1 MNKKHP
7 VYIYVLYYM
16 PEDNDRMM
24 CLIELIIKCVEPV
37 SIFLLD
43 VLPPP
48 IEMPAWRGLEG

>member
-1 MNKKHP
+1 
-7 VYIYVLYYM
+7 M
-16 PEDNDRMM
+16 PEDNNRMI

-48 IEMPAWRGLEG
+48 FEMPA